1 MPGPVAS
8 VLGEGQVVDLSRAEQ
23 RRGEAAS
30 LSGATKVPWNRD
42 GVAGQPLKA
51 GRPQPLEMGGVN
63 VLMLRTAQT
72 MVQGPEGAEKSL
84 AHKVHIGSVP
94 PARKVPP
101 GATA

>member
-1 MPGPVAS
+1 
-8 VLGEGQVVDLSRAEQ
+8 
-23 RRGEAAS
+23 
-30 LSGATKVPWNRD
+30 
-42 GVAGQPLKA
+42 
-51 GRPQPLEMGGVN
+51 MGGVN
-63 VLMLRTAQT
+63 VLMLRRAQT